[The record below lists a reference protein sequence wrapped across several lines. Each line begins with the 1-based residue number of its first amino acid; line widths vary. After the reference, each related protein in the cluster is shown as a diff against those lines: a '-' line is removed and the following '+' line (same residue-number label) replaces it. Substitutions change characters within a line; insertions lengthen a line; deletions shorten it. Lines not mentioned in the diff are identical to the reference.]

1 MAFLALCKN
10 VKENKDKD
18 YFLIKYGFYF
28 DFCFY
33 SKSKPKQVS
42 AKSCYSPPPSYFF
55 LNCIFICLAELMMKI
70 FPAVT
75 LPESLSEAPTNLD

>member
-28 DFCFY
+28 DFCFC

-42 AKSCYSPPPSYFF
+42 AKSC
-55 LNCIFICLAELMMKI
+55 
-70 FPAVT
+70 
-75 LPESLSEAPTNLD
+75 